1 MAREKGGLSVW
12 LCAVIFYPIVW
23 LVGRRRFQ
31 GLEHMPA
38 EGPAL
43 VVANHLSHL
52 DPVFTAVFVHR
63 AGRIPR
69 FLAKASLWNVPLL
82 GRILRQTAQIPVP
95 RASADMRQ
103 QSLRAAGTALA
114 EGKIV
119 VIYPEGTITRD
130 PQHWPMRSRTGV
142 ARLVLEHDVPVVPLV
157 HWGTHVVYDH
167 YHHRFRPLPRRD
179 IVVRAGPPVD
189 LTVFRGRQVDNALLR
204 QVTDRVMTDV
214 RALLAEIRHG
224 EQPPTEF
231 FIPGQSGERAS

>member
-1 MAREKGGLSVW
+1 MAREKGGLWIW
-12 LCAVIFYPIVW
+12 LCAVIFYPTVW

-31 GLEHMPA
+31 GLEHIPA

-43 VVANHLSHL
+43 VVANHVSYL

-69 FLAKASLWNVPLL
+69 FLAKASLWKVPLL

-95 RASADMRQ
+95 RARGDAQ

-130 PQHWPMRSRTGV
+130 PQYWPMRSRTGV
-142 ARLVLEHDVPVVPLV
+142 ARLALEHDVPVVPLV

-167 YHHRFRPLPRRD
+167 YRRRFRPLPRRD
-179 IVVRAGPPVD
+179 IFVRAGPPVD
-189 LTVFRGRQVDNALLR
+189 LTDVRGRRVDNALLR
-204 QVTDRVMTDV
+204 QVTDRAMTDV
-214 RALLAEIRHG
+214 RGLLAGIRHG

-231 FIPGQSGERAS
+231 FVPGQAGELAL

>member
-1 MAREKGGLSVW
+1 MAREKGGFWIW
-12 LCAVIFYPIVW
+12 LCAVTFYPIVW

-31 GLEHMPA
+31 GLEHIPA

-43 VVANHLSHL
+43 VVANHVSYL

-82 GRILRQTAQIPVP
+82 GRILRQTAQITVP
-95 RASADMRQ
+95 RARADAQ

-130 PQHWPMRSRTGV
+130 PQYWPMRSRTGV
-142 ARLVLEHDVPVVPLV
+142 ARLALEHDVPVVPLV
-157 HWGTHVVYDH
+157 HWGTHVAYDH
-167 YHHRFRPLPRRD
+167 YRRRFRPLPRRD
-179 IVVRAGPPVD
+179 IFVRAGPPVD
-189 LTVFRGRQVDNALLR
+189 LTDVRGRPVDNALLR

-231 FIPGQSGERAS
+231 FVPGQSGELAS